1 MTEYSFLPVLLKFG
15 VEDTLYKIAYIR
27 NVPSVINLHDLFQ
40 IVTYFSLDYT
50 GESHDMFIG
59 TQGRKSFNYLL
70 RGSPTHRQVL
80 AQLLLTLE
88 QHGRWGC

>member
-1 MTEYSFLPVLLKFG
+1 MTKYSFLPVLLKFG

-59 TQGRKSFNYLL
+59 TQGRKFLITCLGDLPPTGRSWPNY
-70 RGSPTHRQVL
+70 
-80 AQLLLTLE
+80 
-88 QHGRWGC
+88 C